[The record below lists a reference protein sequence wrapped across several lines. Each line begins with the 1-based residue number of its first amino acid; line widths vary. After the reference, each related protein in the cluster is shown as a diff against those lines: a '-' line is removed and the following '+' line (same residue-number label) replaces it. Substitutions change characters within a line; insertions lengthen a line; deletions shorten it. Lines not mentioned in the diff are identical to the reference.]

1 MPVHQLNRLSCQCS
15 FNMRHEFIEIE
26 DMLCAG
32 LAEID
37 ATFSTVLQIIKKSL
51 AGKTDKFTGNNLPGN
66 DAFGVTYAIRNFS
79 HQSLELRN

>member
-1 MPVHQLNRLSCQCS
+1 MG
-15 FNMRHEFIEIE
+15 HEFIEIE

-66 DAFGVTYAIRNFS
+66 DARKG
-79 HQSLELRN
+79 LC